1 MNLRDFLELN
11 YQDWRQITG
20 SIAMFF
26 EHNIY
31 TGDLSCVQTSQVSR
45 RIRQLE
51 TVKYPFIFRKRFVSV
66 PTIFF
71 VSSDIY
77 YSNIYFGFRY

>member
-1 MNLRDFLELN
+1 MSLRDFLELN

-31 TGDLSCVQTSQVSR
+31 TDDLSCVQTSQVSR

-51 TVKYPFIFRKRFVSV
+51 TVKYPFIFRNRFCSSSV
-66 PTIFF
+66 FF
-71 VSSDIY
+71 LAFI
-77 YSNIYFGFRY
+77 I